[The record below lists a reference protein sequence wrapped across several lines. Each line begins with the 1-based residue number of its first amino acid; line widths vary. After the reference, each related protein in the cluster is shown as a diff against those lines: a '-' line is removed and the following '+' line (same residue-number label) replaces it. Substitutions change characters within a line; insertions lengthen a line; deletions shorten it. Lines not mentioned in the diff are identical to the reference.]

1 MKKWFSLLLAAV
13 TLTLAACATAS
24 SGRNVPSETT
34 APAATVPTTPV
45 ESSLRLTMAFTQAED
60 SLPGRCASAFS

>member
-34 APAATVPTTPV
+34 APAGVPPPSRKSW
-45 ESSLRLTMAFTQAED
+45 SSFLTGT
-60 SLPGRCASAFS
+60 